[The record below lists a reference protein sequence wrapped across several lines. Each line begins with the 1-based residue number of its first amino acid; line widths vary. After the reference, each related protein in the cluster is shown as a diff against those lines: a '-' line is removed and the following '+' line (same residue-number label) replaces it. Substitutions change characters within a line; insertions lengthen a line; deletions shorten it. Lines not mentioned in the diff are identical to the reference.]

1 MSVWKKVIA
10 AAFASPLAL
19 LPRRSIAQIGSYM
32 RSERDG
38 MDGTSCSVKPKT
50 CFTQGSLRVLS
61 GAGVIQSL
69 CIAAVISVAGL
80 GQAQAQSGKPLV
92 KVRYEEVIR
101 SVLYLPSYIAL
112 SQGYFKDVG
121 LDVTMRT
128 SQGTDKGMTALLTG
142 SADIVLIGPE
152 AVVYVQNSESPVKTK
167 IFSGLTATD
176 GFMLMS
182 RAPVDKNKPDW
193 SKIKGKTVMGWRPG
207 SNPEV
212 YMQAALRKNGIDPK
226 KDITLVNN
234 IGIPARVGAW
244 LAGQGDYAVFP
255 EPEASTLEKDGKA
268 HFFASVGNE
277 IGPVD
282 YTAFTA
288 TDAYIKKNPQVVQ
301 AWTNAIARAQKYVHA
316 TSSAELAKH
325 IVQFFP
331 GVSQDQMVATI
342 DRYKQYRIWKTT
354 PLVEEN
360 AIVRLQDMLIASG
373 VLENDK
379 RVKYNDVVTTEFAKQ
394 VK

>member
-1 MSVWKKVIA
+1 MASWKKVIKT
-10 AAFASPLAL
+10 AFASPLAL
-19 LPRRSIAQIGSYM
+19 FPNQSVTKMGSDAQHKRAI
-32 RSERDG
+32 
-38 MDGTSCSVKPKT
+38 V
-50 CFTQGSLRVLS
+50 LR
-61 GAGVIQSL
+61 SL
-69 CIAAVISVAGL
+69 CMAAVISVVGVS
-80 GQAQAQSGKPLV
+80 QAQAQTGKPLT

-101 SVLYLPSYIAL
+101 SVLYLPSYVAL
-112 SQGYFKDVG
+112 SQGYFKDAG

-128 SQGTDKGMTALLTG
+128 SQGTDKGMTALLSG

-152 AVVYVQNSESPVKTK
+152 APVYVQNSESPVKTK
-167 IFSGLTATD
+167 IFCGLTATD

-182 RAPVDKNKPDW
+182 RTPVDKNKPDW
-193 SKIKGKTVMGWRPG
+193 SKIKGKTVMGWRQG

-234 IGIPARVGAW
+234 IGIPARAGAW

-255 EPEASTLEKDGKA
+255 EPEASTLEKEGKA
-268 HFFASVGNE
+268 YFFASVGNE

-282 YTAFTA
+282 YTVFTA
-288 TDAYIKKNPQVVQ
+288 TDTYIKKNPQVVQ
-301 AWTNAIARAQKYVHA
+301 AWTDAIARAQKYVQTA
-316 TSSAELAKH
+316 PSTELAKH
-325 IVQFFP
+325 IAQFFP

-373 VLENDK
+373 VLESGK
-379 RVKYNDVVTTEFAKQ
+379 RVKYSDVVTTNFAKQ